1 MAGRRNV
8 VLSFSTSTPPPRPP
22 RACSLAR
29 AHSFAPSVRFSEGAA
44 ARAAATDGR
53 THRRRFRSFIWTSF
67 FLRRRRCRRFWLF
80 LSTSP
85 HSLSRARLLASRP
98 SEESQRSQWS
108 SSSSS
113 SSPLSLLFL
122 ATSSNSQSLPPSH
135 LPKTRGGGKL
145 SLSCSHFSGRAFL
158 PQEAEIR
165 HLACPS
171 SSSSFLRLVLAPRS
185 PPGPHSAAPS
195 PSSPAR

>member
-22 RACSLAR
+22 RASSLAR

-67 FLRRRRCRRFWLF
+67 FLRRRCHRFWLF

>member
-1 MAGRRNV
+1 MV
-8 VLSFSTSTPPPRPP
+8 VVIFVVV
-22 RACSLAR
+22 AA
-29 AHSFAPSVRFSEGAA
+29 FALVPC
-44 ARAAATDGR
+44 D
-53 THRRRFRSFIWTSF
+53 
-67 FLRRRRCRRFWLF
+67 LF
-80 LSTSP
+80 QLTIASP
-85 HSLSRARLLASRP
+85 
-98 SEESQRSQWS
+98 
-108 SSSSS
+108 
-113 SSPLSLLFL
+113 
-122 ATSSNSQSLPPSH
+122 LPPSENSG
-135 LPKTRGGGKL
+135 GGGKL